1 MPGTVVGITLWLLVS
16 FGFQLYLS
24 LFNSFTVTYGSIG
37 GVIILLLWFYL
48 SGIAILVGG
57 EVNSEI
63 EKASGQ
69 GDQFGRE

>member
-1 MPGTVVGITLWLLVS
+1 M
-16 FGFQLYLS
+16 
-24 LFNSFTVTYGSIG
+24 TYGSIG

-69 GDQFGRE
+69 GDQYGTE